1 LATTA
6 AGVPGLSGDN
16 STTIYTF
23 LKEDMGKIEG
33 GAKTGEMER
42 SGGKLQVSK

>member
-1 LATTA
+1 MA

-23 LKEDMGKIEG
+23 LKEDMGKIEEM
-33 GAKTGEMER
+33 AKTGEVER
-42 SGGKLQVSK
+42 NGEKLQVSK